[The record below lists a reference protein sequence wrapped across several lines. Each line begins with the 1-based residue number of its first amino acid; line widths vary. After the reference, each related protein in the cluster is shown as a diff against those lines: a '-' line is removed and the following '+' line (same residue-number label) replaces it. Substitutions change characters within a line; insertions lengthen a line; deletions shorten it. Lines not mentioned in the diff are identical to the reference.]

1 MSPAARLW
9 DAAGPGPTVN
19 PDACE
24 KLVAEAAGGRR
35 IATGD
40 AEGPMAKADVWP
52 TIHTERKALAGDLE
66 ALTDEQWGTPSLC
79 GEWTV
84 RDALA
89 HMTATAK
96 ISPPQFFTKIITS
109 GFSLKNVQA
118 KDIA

>member
-1 MSPAARLW
+1 MSPAAALF
-9 DAAGPGPTVN
+9 DSAGPAPTVN
-19 PDACE
+19 LDTCE

-35 IATGD
+35 IATDD

-79 GEWTV
+79 REWTV

-96 ISPPQFFTKIITS
+96 ISPPQFFTKIITTAC
-109 GFSLKNVQA
+109 GL
-118 KDIA
+118 